1 MCTSADSI
9 SYASAIVVS
18 GNETPP
24 KKIRLFWALII
35 GFLTIALLRIGSD
48 TEGKTSV
55 DALEAF
61 IIITAIP
68 VTPIILS
75 TLWTASNLAL
85 EEYRKLRNKNKR

>member
-1 MCTSADSI
+1 MLS
-9 SYASAIVVS
+9 
-18 GNETPP
+18 
-24 KKIRLFWALII
+24 
-35 GFLTIALLRIGSD
+35 IALLRIGSD

-75 TLWTASNLAL
+75 TLWTAPNLAL